1 MNPEHLNLLRQA
13 LPFINKFKGK
23 TFVVKIGG
31 EIADSDQTLHS
42 FCEEVALLS
51 QVGIHVVMVHGGGKQ
66 ATQLSKQLGIEPQMV
81 QGRRITDEKTLDV
94 VMMVFAGTI
103 NTEIIAA
110 LREYGAEPVGISGV
124 DGGIINAV
132 KRPPMKI
139 KNEKTG
145 QDEVVDFGHVGDI
158 ESIDPKLLEV
168 LLAADFVPVMASLG
182 GDDAGNILNINA
194 DTVASEIASA
204 LKAEKLI
211 LVTDVDGILREDKT
225 LISRAT
231 PQEIAELKKA
241 GVIRGGMMVKADSA
255 VEALK
260 DGVQSVHII
269 SGKKPSTLLAE
280 VFTETGSGT
289 MIHRGVQPVKGRA
302 RKKVARPAAGKVAD
316 EKAGPAK
323 GGEEKPAATAEAP
336 ANK

>member
-1 MNPEHLNLLRQA
+1 MNPEHVDLLRQA
-13 LPFINKFKGK
+13 LPFINRFKNK

-31 EIADSDQTLHS
+31 EIADDEATLHR

-66 ATQLSKQLGIEPQMV
+66 ATQLSRQLGIEPQV
-81 QGRRITDEKTLDV
+81 IQGRRITDEKTLDV

-110 LREYGAEPVGISGV
+110 LREFGAEPVGISGV

-139 KNEKTG
+139 RNEKTG

-158 ESIDPKLLEV
+158 QSVDPKLLET

-194 DTVASEIASA
+194 DTVAAEIASA

-211 LVTDVDGILREDKT
+211 LVTDVDGILRDDKT
-225 LISRAT
+225 LISRVT
-231 PQEIAELKKA
+231 PQEIDELVKA
-241 GVIRGGMMVKADSA
+241 NVIRGGMVPKAKSA
-255 VEALK
+255 VDALK

-269 SGKKPSTLLAE
+269 SGKKASTLLAE

-289 MIHRGVQPVKGRA
+289 MIHRNHQPVKGRG
-302 RKKVARPAAGKVAD
+302 RKRREPAPRPD
-316 EKAGPAK
+316 
-323 GGEEKPAATAEAP
+323 ATEASAP
-336 ANK
+336 

>member
-1 MNPEHLNLLRQA
+1 MNLEQLNILRQA
-13 LPFINKFKGK
+13 LPFINRFKNK

-31 EIADSDQTLHS
+31 EIADSDATLHS

-81 QGRRITDEKTLDV
+81 QGRRITDEQTLDV

-132 KRPPMKI
+132 KRPPQKI

-145 QDEVVDFGHVGDI
+145 VEEIVDFGHVGDI
-158 ESIDPKLLEV
+158 QSIDPKLLET

-182 GDDAGNILNINA
+182 GDDSGNILNINA

-211 LVTDVDGILREDKT
+211 LITDVDGILRDDKT
-225 LISRAT
+225 LISRVT
-231 PQEIAELKKA
+231 PTEIDELIKS
-241 GVIRGGMMVKADSA
+241 GVIRGGMVPKAMSA

-289 MIHRGVQPVKGRA
+289 MIHRNLQPVKARG
-302 RKKVARPAAGKVAD
+302 RKKAAAATTATPPPATPPSA
-316 EKAGPAK
+316 KAP
-323 GGEEKPAATAEAP
+323 EDKPAPESTP
-336 ANK
+336 TR

>member
-13 LPFINKFKGK
+13 LPFINRFKNK

-31 EIADSDQTLHS
+31 EIADDEKTLHS
-42 FCEEVALLS
+42 FCEEVALLY

-66 ATQLSKQLGIEPQMV
+66 ATTLSKQLGIEPQMV

-103 NTEIIAA
+103 NTEILAA
-110 LREYGAEPVGISGV
+110 LREYGAEAVGISGV

-145 QDEVVDFGHVGDI
+145 LEEIIDFGHVGDI
-158 ESIDPKLLEV
+158 ESIDPKLLET
-168 LLAADFVPVMASLG
+168 LIGADFVPVMASLG

-211 LVTDVDGILREDKT
+211 LVTDVDGILRDDKS
-225 LISRAT
+225 LISRVT
-231 PQEIAELKKA
+231 PSEIEELIKTN
-241 GVIRGGMMVKADSA
+241 VIRGGMVPKAKSA
-255 VEALK
+255 VDALK

-269 SGKKPSTLLAE
+269 SGKKSSTLLAE

-289 MIHRGVQPVKGRA
+289 MIYRNNGLVEKKPR
-302 RKKVARPAAGKVAD
+302 RKKVRPA
-316 EKAGPAK
+316 PA
-323 GGEEKPAATAEAP
+323 PPVAP
-336 ANK
+336 ATEAAPK

>member
-1 MNPEHLNLLRQA
+1 MNTEHLGLLRQA
-13 LPFINKFKGK
+13 LPYINRFKNK

-31 EIADSDQTLHS
+31 EIADSEESLHS
-42 FCEEVALLS
+42 FCEEVALLY

-66 ATQLSKQLGIEPQMV
+66 ATELSKQLGIEPKMV

-103 NTEIIAA
+103 NTEILAA
-110 LREYGAEPVGISGV
+110 LREYGAEAVGISGV

-132 KRPPMKI
+132 KRPPKKVM
-139 KNEKTG
+139 NEKTG
-145 QDEVVDFGHVGDI
+145 LEEIIDFGHVGDI
-158 ESIDPKLLEV
+158 ESIDPKLLET

-211 LVTDVDGILREDKT
+211 LVTDVEGILRDDKT
-225 LISRAT
+225 LISRVT
-231 PQEIAELKKA
+231 PQEIDELIKSN
-241 GVIRGGMMVKADSA
+241 VIRGGMVPKAMSA

-269 SGKKPSTLLAE
+269 SGMKPSTLLAE

-289 MIHRGVQPVKGRA
+289 MIHRNNAPAKTKGRKA
-302 RKKVARPAAGKVAD
+302 RAKPVATPPV
-316 EKAGPAK
+316 P
-323 GGEEKPAATAEAP
+323 PPPSPQAELGLR
-336 ANK
+336 

>member
-1 MNPEHLNLLRQA
+1 
-13 LPFINKFKGK
+13 
-23 TFVVKIGG
+23 
-31 EIADSDQTLHS
+31 
-42 FCEEVALLS
+42 
-51 QVGIHVVMVHGGGKQ
+51 
-66 ATQLSKQLGIEPQMV
+66 MV

-103 NTEIIAA
+103 NTEILAA
-110 LREYGAEPVGISGV
+110 LREYGAEAVGISGV

-132 KRPPMKI
+132 KRPPTKV

-145 QDEVVDFGHVGDI
+145 QEEVVDFGHVGDI
-158 ESIDPKLLEV
+158 ESIDPKLLQT

-211 LVTDVDGILREDKT
+211 LVTDVEGILRDDKS
-225 LISRAT
+225 LISRVT
-231 PQEIAELKKA
+231 PQEIDELVKS
-241 GVIRGGMMVKADSA
+241 GVIRGGMVPKAMSA

-269 SGKKPSTLLAE
+269 SGKKQSTLLAE

-289 MIHRGVQPVKGRA
+289 MIHRNIVQAAKTRT
-302 RKKVARPAAGKVAD
+302 RKRR
-316 EKAGPAK
+316 
-323 GGEEKPAATAEAP
+323 EAP
-336 ANK
+336 SGTAVGQDKSPPGGN